1 MATEQVSAS
10 TAQRLGKPPL
20 APVLGTPRWGDST
33 PGKPPLLDAAQRD
46 TAARPCAVPP
56 CGCGTVP
63 PCGCRT
69 VPLCG
74 CGTKT
79 RRGYSAAAL

>member
-1 MATEQVSAS
+1 MPTEQVSAS

-20 APVLGTPRWGDST
+20 TPVSDST
-33 PGKPPLLDAAQRD
+33 LGKPPLPDAAQRD

-63 PCGCRT
+63 PCGCRN